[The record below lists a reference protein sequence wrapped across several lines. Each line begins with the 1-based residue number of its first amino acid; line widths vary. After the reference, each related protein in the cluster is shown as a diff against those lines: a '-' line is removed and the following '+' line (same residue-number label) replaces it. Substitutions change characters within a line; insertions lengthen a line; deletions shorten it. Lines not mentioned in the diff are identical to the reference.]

1 MVLHVLPH
9 SIEPIP
15 SFASPPPTT
24 PDKAMCTNILFI
36 ILISCS
42 SMSNHSVSQNTSYRR
57 RFNYFP
63 DVSPGNPSG
72 DGRLGGPFIVYVW
85 LIKWFRQLYNYNCRL
100 SCQSSAAQGDD
111 QNVILIYLSR
121 ETYSFELNTGVA
133 FWAINNDETQSEN
146 VRERG

>member
-1 MVLHVLPH
+1 MPH
-9 SIEPIP
+9 SIVYWTYPQLRL
-15 SFASPPPTT
+15 SPLG
-24 PDKAMCTNILFI
+24 KAMCTNILFI
-36 ILISCS
+36 TLISCS

-111 QNVILIYLSR
+111 RNVILIYPSR
-121 ETYSFELNTGVA
+121 ESNSFELNTVITL
-133 FWAINNDETQSEN
+133 WVIRDDET
-146 VRERG
+146 